1 MTQDELKQLVGRV
14 AADLVRAHVPAGS
27 IIGVGTGS
35 TANCFIDAL
44 APDKSH
50 YRGAVS
56 SSEATTQRLH
66 RHGIAVFDLNDVD
79 ELSMYVDGADEIN
92 HAGHMIKGGG
102 GALTREKIVA
112 SVAKQFVCIADASK
126 QVEVMGR
133 FPLPV
138 EVVPMARAAVSRR
151 LKALGGEPVLR
162 VHADNAVYIT
172 DNGNEI
178 LDVKGLQITDPVALE
193 VQINSWPGVVT
204 VGLFAQ
210 RGADLC
216 LLGTEHGVARIDYP
230 SA

>member
-1 MTQDELKQLVGRV
+1 MTQDELKQLVGRA

-27 IIGVGTGS
+27 IVGVGTGS

-44 APDKSH
+44 ALDKSH

-56 SSEATTQRLH
+56 SSEATTLRLH
-66 RHGIAVFDLNDVD
+66 RHGITVFDLNDVD

-162 VHADNAVYIT
+162 VHADGAVYIT

-193 VQINSWPGVVT
+193 VQVNSWPGVVT
-204 VGLFAQ
+204 IGLCAQ

-216 LLGTEHGVARIDYP
+216 LLGTEQGVTRIDYP
-230 SA
+230 RA

>member
-1 MTQDELKQLVGRV
+1 MTQDELKQLVGRA

-27 IIGVGTGS
+27 IVGVGTGS

-44 APDKSH
+44 ALDKSH

-56 SSEATTQRLH
+56 SSEATTLRLH
-66 RHGIAVFDLNDVD
+66 RHGITVFDLNDVD

-162 VHADNAVYIT
+162 VHADGAVYIT

-193 VQINSWPGVVT
+193 VQVNSWPGVVT
-204 VGLFAQ
+204 IGLFAQ

-230 SA
+230 RA

>member
-1 MTQDELKQLVGRV
+1 MTQDELKQLVGRA

-27 IIGVGTGS
+27 IVGVGTGS

-44 APDKSH
+44 ALDKSH

-56 SSEATTQRLH
+56 SSEATTLRLH
-66 RHGIAVFDLNDVD
+66 RHGITVFDLNDVD

-112 SVAKQFVCIADASK
+112 SVAKQFVCIADVSK

-162 VHADNAVYIT
+162 VHADGAVYIT

-193 VQINSWPGVVT
+193 VQVNSWPGVVT
-204 VGLFAQ
+204 IGLFAQ

-230 SA
+230 RA

>member
-1 MTQDELKQLVGRV
+1 MTQDELKQLVGRA

-27 IIGVGTGS
+27 IVGVGTGS

-44 APDKSH
+44 ALDKSH

-56 SSEATTQRLH
+56 SSEATTLRLH
-66 RHGIAVFDLNDVD
+66 RHGITVFDLNDVD

-162 VHADNAVYIT
+162 VHADGAVYIT

-193 VQINSWPGVVT
+193 VQVNSWPGVVT
-204 VGLFAQ
+204 IGLFAQ

-216 LLGTEHGVARIDYP
+216 LLGTEHGVTRIDYP
-230 SA
+230 RA

>member
-1 MTQDELKQLVGRV
+1 MTQDELKQLVGRA

-27 IIGVGTGS
+27 IVGVGTGS

-44 APDKSH
+44 ALDKSH

-56 SSEATTQRLH
+56 SSEATTLRLH
-66 RHGIAVFDLNDVD
+66 RHGITVFDLNDVD

-92 HAGHMIKGGG
+92 DAGHMIKGGG

-162 VHADNAVYIT
+162 VHADGAVYIT

-193 VQINSWPGVVT
+193 VQVNSWPGVVT
-204 VGLFAQ
+204 IGLFAQ

-230 SA
+230 RA